1 MTQLQKLLQAQI
13 KVYSDFAIKVSDPG
27 TKTQIEGNV
36 AGNGQVEF
44 GGQFTIRPE
53 SAKVVSIDIDDKKV
67 DSATITLTFDN
78 SDEYLKHVD
87 YKDKLELVY
96 YQTGSTIEKTAP
108 LSLETA
114 DQNNVKFKAELSQL
128 EKGTGFR
135 VLGIKQTGSSGTSRR
150 RRSTTYAKALN
161 FVFDTNVT
169 EDNKKFATLP
179 IVNSI
184 LQFRNDANPD
194 NYDFILNLK
203 DTGMYLNTFKPAT
216 NQ

>member
-1 MTQLQKLLQAQI
+1 
-13 KVYSDFAIKVSDPG
+13 
-27 TKTQIEGNV
+27 
-36 AGNGQVEF
+36 
-44 GGQFTIRPE
+44 
-53 SAKVVSIDIDDKKV
+53 KKV
-67 DSATITLTFDN
+67 DSATITLTFDKT
-78 SDEYLKHVD
+78 DEYLKHVD

-108 LSLETA
+108 LSL
-114 DQNNVKFKAELSQL
+114 DNSDPNSVKFKAELTNL

-135 VLGIKQTGSSGTSRR
+135 VLGIKQASSGGSSRR
-150 RRSTTYAKALN
+150 RRSTTSSPNLN
-161 FVFDTNVT
+161 FVFDTKVT

-203 DTGMYLNTFKPAT
+203 DTGDVFKHIQAGHKSIKAKIQFKKVVDGNEAKDTIQEVLAT
-216 NQ
+216 LQSTSATSGQDKESRDESIQD